1 MSSLTSLAKATIIV
15 SWLSVGLACIS
26 TISQLLWLRA
36 SNRKMSLVDGC
47 LCTALMFGIALVAQT
62 TWAMID
68 EGAGRHQYD
77 MENGNV
83 AAIAKV
89 GVHDEL
95 FCIPKLILTTSSP

>member
-26 TISQLLWLRA
+26 TIAQLIWLSVSR
-36 SNRKMSLVDGC
+36 RKFSVVDSC
-47 LCTALMFGIALVAQT
+47 LCAALVIGIALVSQT
-62 TWAMID
+62 TWAMFD

-77 MENGNV
+77 IKKGNV

-89 GVHDEL
+89 IDL
-95 FCIPKLILTTSSP
+95 PTNMQRPY

>member
-15 SWLSVGLACIS
+15 SWLLVGLACIS

-36 SNRKMSLVDGC
+36 SNRKISLVDGG

-89 GVHDEL
+89 SVHDEL